1 VCVCVEER
9 WSLFGCWPCRGSNST
24 VLEVRVRLPRLT
36 YQAGR
41 RRDAQSLAVLWR
53 GPRFGQEWLHGK
65 RLLLVTVFMRGRA
78 QSFADLRDSRLND
91 VFN

>member
-1 VCVCVEER
+1 MCVWKSVGVSSVVGPVAGPILEER
-9 WSLFGCWPCRGSNST
+9 
-24 VLEVRVRLPRLT
+24 RVRLPRLT